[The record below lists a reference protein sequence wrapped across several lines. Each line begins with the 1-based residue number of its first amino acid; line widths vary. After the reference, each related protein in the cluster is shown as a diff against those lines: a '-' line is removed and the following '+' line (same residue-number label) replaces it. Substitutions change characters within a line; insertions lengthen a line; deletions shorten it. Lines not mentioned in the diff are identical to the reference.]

1 MRSNPTCGLFYVT
14 TGTWNRDR
22 NLQARLDQGKTDL
35 ENTSLFSTVRTEA
48 YGATEIQKLYRQSK
62 ETITGEIDFPNKV
75 TLPDITGVQQ
85 AFIGIVPVSVLF
97 QLIIDDA
104 GNIRRSVFEDNIRD
118 FQGDTRVNDGI
129 RDTLRSAERCQT
141 FVVLNNGITVVCRA
155 LQLTGNKCVLNG
167 FQIVNGCQT
176 STVLYNHRG
185 AFDPDR
191 VLVPLKLVS
200 TENDEIVNAI
210 IRATNSQNAV
220 KPEELE
226 AMTDFQKKLE
236 AYYRTFTGPGALFY
250 ERRSKQWMSSQVE
263 KTRVVT
269 IPNQIK
275 SLASMFLDLP
285 HRVSGYYG
293 TVRSRIGD
301 KLFRSEHKLIPYY
314 TSAFTLYWVDC
325 LFRNRT
331 LDPRFKPLRWFLLML
346 FRKSVAGD
354 CPGLS
359 HKRIDKYCEDIVER
373 LVNPE
378 MATSAFRKIV
388 GVLEAKGLPE
398 INKDTLKTQSL
409 RDKLVELLGP

>member
-1 MRSNPTCGLFYVT
+1 M
-14 TGTWNRDR
+14 
-22 NLQARLDQGKTDL
+22 
-35 ENTSLFSTVRTEA
+35 
-48 YGATEIQKLYRQSK
+48 
-62 ETITGEIDFPNKV
+62 
-75 TLPDITGVQQ
+75 
-85 AFIGIVPVSVLF
+85 
-97 QLIIDDA
+97 
-104 GNIRRSVFEDNIRD
+104 
-118 FQGDTRVNDGI
+118 
-129 RDTLRSAERCQT
+129 RSAEKSQT

-176 STVLYNHRG
+176 STVLYNHRLE
-185 AFDPDR
+185 FDSDS

-200 TENDEIVNAI
+200 TENDEIVNSI

-236 AYYRTFTGPGALFY
+236 VYYRTFTGAGVLYY
-250 ERRSKQWMSSQVE
+250 ERRSKQWMSSKVE

-293 TVRSRIGD
+293 TVRNRIGD
-301 KLFRSEHKLIPYY
+301 RMFRSEHMLIPYY
-314 TSAFTLYWVDC
+314 TSALALYRVDC

-331 LDPRFKPLRWFLLML
+331 LDAKFKPLRWFLLML
-346 FRKSVAGD
+346 FRKRVAGD
-354 CPGLS
+354 CPQLFN
-359 HKRIDKYCEDIVER
+359 KQIEKYCEAIVEI
-373 LVNPE
+373 LVNPDVS
-378 MATSAFRKIV
+378 ATEFQKILDI
-388 GVLEAKGLPE
+388 LESGGLPE

-409 RDKLVELLGP
+409 RDRLVEILGS